1 MRALLAIVVAKEG
14 AAVRALIAGLIVLVV
29 TGAARAETIDYGSYH
44 ALVIGNNAYQNLP
57 ELETAINDAEAVAE
71 LLERRYG
78 FAVRLMRNASRADI
92 LRALNDF
99 RAELTEADNLLIYY
113 AGHGY
118 LDRATQTGFW
128 QPVDAEMY
136 DDLNWIANED
146 LTRRINAMTANH
158 VMVIA
163 DSCYSG
169 TLVRAAETELPT
181 GGERDAWLRRM
192 VEKRSR
198 TAMVSGGLEPVSDA
212 GTDEHSV
219 FAHAF
224 LTALEENAIALD
236 GQSLFRIISRPVIV
250 NAEQTPQYSD
260 IRRAGHEGGEFIFVP
275 IIIQPE
281 VVVAPAAAPP
291 PPDQAAE
298 MAFWQAIAES
308 ERASDY
314 EAFLSAYPEG
324 TFAPLA
330 RSRMA
335 ALQEAEAAPAATLAG
350 DWVTDALTNPYDRS
364 NVYRY
369 HFSFRV
375 IGDRIMGTAVERS
388 TPDDPRPYTVER
400 AVMDGRFDGELVTFH
415 MPYEVF
421 TGDDWET
428 EVHKK
433 EVIGVFEGDSLSF
446 ILQDDQGGPPMEFNA
461 VRAVTAE
468 E

>member
-1 MRALLAIVVAKEG
+1 M
-14 AAVRALIAGLIVLVV
+14 RALIAGLIVLAL
-29 TGAARAETIDYGSYH
+29 TGAARAEEIDYGSYH

-71 LLERRYG
+71 LLERKYD
-78 FAVRLMRNASRADI
+78 FTVRLMRNATRADL

-118 LDRATQTGFW
+118 LDRTTQTGFW
-128 QPVDAEMY
+128 QPIDAEMY

-158 VMVIA
+158 VLVIA

-212 GTDEHSV
+212 GTEDHSV
-219 FAHAF
+219 FAYAF
-224 LTALEENAIALD
+224 LTALEENAVALD

-275 IIIQPE
+275 IIIQP
-281 VVVAPAAAPP
+281 VVAAPAAAP

-314 EAFLSAYPEG
+314 EAYLTQYPEG

-330 RSRMA
+330 QSRVA
-335 ALQEAEAAPAATLAG
+335 ALQAAVAPAASIAG
-350 DWVTDALTNPYDRS
+350 DWVTDVLTNPYARS
-364 NVYRY
+364 NTYRY

-375 IGDRIMGTAVERS
+375 IGDRIMGTALEKS
-388 TPDDPRPYTVER
+388 TPDDPRPYAVER
-400 AVMDGRFDGELVTFH
+400 AVMDGRFDGELITFYI
-415 MPYEVF
+415 PYEVF
-421 TGDDWET
+421 TGDEWET
-428 EVHKK
+428 EAHRK
-433 EVIGVFEGDSLSF
+433 EVIGVLDGDSLSF
-446 ILQDDQGGPPMEFNA
+446 ILQDDGGGPPMEFNA
-461 VRAVTAE
+461 VRGAAAE

>member
-1 MRALLAIVVAKEG
+1 
-14 AAVRALIAGLIVLVV
+14 LIAGLIVLAL
-29 TGAARAETIDYGSYH
+29 TGAARAEEIDYGSYH

-71 LLERRYG
+71 LLERKYD
-78 FAVRLMRNASRADI
+78 FTVRLMRNATRADL

-118 LDRATQTGFW
+118 LDRTTQTGFW
-128 QPVDAEMY
+128 QPIDAEMY

-158 VMVIA
+158 VLVIA

-212 GTDEHSV
+212 GTEDHSV
-219 FAHAF
+219 FAYAF
-224 LTALEENAIALD
+224 LTALEENAVALD

-275 IIIQPE
+275 IIIQP
-281 VVVAPAAAPP
+281 VVAAPAAAP

-314 EAFLSAYPEG
+314 EAYLTQYPEG

-330 RSRMA
+330 QSRVA
-335 ALQEAEAAPAATLAG
+335 ALQAAVAPAASIAG
-350 DWVTDALTNPYDRS
+350 DWVTDVLTNPYARS
-364 NVYRY
+364 NTYRY

-375 IGDRIMGTAVERS
+375 IGDRIMGTALEKS
-388 TPDDPRPYTVER
+388 TPDDPRPYAVER
-400 AVMDGRFDGELVTFH
+400 AVMDGRFDGELITFYI
-415 MPYEVF
+415 PYEVF
-421 TGDDWET
+421 TGDEWET
-428 EVHKK
+428 EAHRK
-433 EVIGVFEGDSLSF
+433 EVIGVLDGDSLSF
-446 ILQDDQGGPPMEFNA
+446 ILQDDGGGPPMEFNA
-461 VRAVTAE
+461 VRGAAAE

>member
-1 MRALLAIVVAKEG
+1 M
-14 AAVRALIAGLIVLVV
+14 RALIAGLMVLAL
-29 TGAARAETIDYGSYH
+29 TGAARAEEIAYGSYH

-78 FAVRLMRNASRADI
+78 FTVRLMRNATRADI

-118 LDRATQTGFW
+118 LDRTTQTGFW
-128 QPVDAEMY
+128 QPIDAEMY

-158 VMVIA
+158 VMVVA

-181 GGERDAWLRRM
+181 GGEREAWLERM

-212 GTDEHSV
+212 GTEEHSV
-219 FAHAF
+219 FAYAF
-224 LTALEENAIALD
+224 LTALEENGVALD

-281 VVVAPAAAPP
+281 VVVVPAAP

-330 RSRMA
+330 QSRMA
-335 ALQEAEAAPAATLAG
+335 ALQEAEAPTATLAG
-350 DWVTDALTNPYDRS
+350 DWVTDVLTNPYERS
-364 NVYRY
+364 NTYRY

-375 IGDRIMGTAVERS
+375 IGDRIMGTAVEKS
-388 TPDDPRPYTVER
+388 TPDDPRPYAVER
-400 AVMDGRFDGELVTFH
+400 AVMDGRLDGELITFY

-428 EVHKK
+428 EARKK
-433 EVIGVFEGDSLSF
+433 EVIGVFEGDTLSF
-446 ILQDDQGGPPMEFNA
+446 ILQDDQGGRPLEFNA
-461 VRAVTAE
+461 VRAVAE

>member
-1 MRALLAIVVAKEG
+1 M
-14 AAVRALIAGLIVLVV
+14 RALIAGLMVLAL
-29 TGAARAETIDYGSYH
+29 TGAARAEEIAYDSYH

-78 FAVRLMRNASRADI
+78 FTVRLMRNATRADI

-118 LDRATQTGFW
+118 LDRTTQTGFW
-128 QPVDAEMY
+128 QPIDAEMY

-158 VMVIA
+158 VMVVA

-181 GGERDAWLRRM
+181 GGEREAWLERM

-212 GTDEHSV
+212 GTEEHSV
-219 FAHAF
+219 FAYAF
-224 LTALEENAIALD
+224 LTALEENGVALD

-281 VVVAPAAAPP
+281 VVVVPAAP

-330 RSRMA
+330 QSRMA
-335 ALQEAEAAPAATLAG
+335 ALQEAEAPTATLAG
-350 DWVTDALTNPYDRS
+350 DWVTDVLTNPYERS
-364 NVYRY
+364 NTYRY

-375 IGDRIMGTAVERS
+375 IGDRIMGTAVEKS
-388 TPDDPRPYTVER
+388 TPDDPRPYAVER
-400 AVMDGRFDGELVTFH
+400 AVMDGRLDGELITFY

-428 EVHKK
+428 EARKK
-433 EVIGVFEGDSLSF
+433 EVIGVFEGDTLSF
-446 ILQDDQGGPPMEFNA
+446 ILQDDQGGRPLEFNA
-461 VRAVTAE
+461 VRAVAE